1 MTTIMPGAE
10 PFVFDGSGEVG
21 VLLVHGFTGSP
32 YEVRPVGAYLAELG
46 IGSIGVRLRGHGTH
60 PNDMLGCTHR
70 DWLADAEA
78 GLGELLARY
87 RRVFLIG
94 MSMGGT
100 IALNLAAR
108 RANDPRI
115 AGVVPLCAPLKL
127 VDWRLGLAGI
137 LSRLIR
143 WQAWGRPDIKDQ
155 SAWDSHVAYRR
166 FRSPAI
172 LPLLALLRETIDLLP
187 RVRQPLMVV
196 QARHDNVVPPT
207 NAQLILDG
215 VASGDKEILWLD
227 DCYHVVTV
235 DFEAPVVNAA
245 IARFIAERS
254 APPAAVDPTRQLEPA

>member
-1 MTTIMPGAE
+1 MPGAE
-10 PFVFDGSGEVG
+10 PFAFDGSGDVG

-32 YEVRPVGAYLAELG
+32 YEVRPVGEYLAALG
-46 IGSIGVRLRGHGTH
+46 IGSVGVRLRGHGTH

-78 GLGELLARY
+78 GLEELLARY
-87 RRVFLIG
+87 RRVFMIG

-100 IALNLAAR
+100 IVLNLAAR

-115 AGVVPLCAPLKL
+115 AGVVSLCAPVRLL
-127 VDWRLGLAGI
+127 DWRLGFAGI

-166 FRSPAI
+166 FRSRTI
-172 LPLLALLRETIDLLP
+172 LPLLSLLRETVDLLVD
-187 RVRQPLMVV
+187 VRQPLLVV
-196 QARHDNVVPPT
+196 QARHDNVVPPS
-207 NAQLILDG
+207 NAQLIFDG
-215 VASGDKEILWLD
+215 VSSAEKRVLWLD

-235 DFEAPVVNAA
+235 DFEAPIVNAA
-245 IARFIAERS
+245 IARFIAARS
-254 APPAAVDPTRQLEPA
+254 ASTPTLDPTPQLDPA